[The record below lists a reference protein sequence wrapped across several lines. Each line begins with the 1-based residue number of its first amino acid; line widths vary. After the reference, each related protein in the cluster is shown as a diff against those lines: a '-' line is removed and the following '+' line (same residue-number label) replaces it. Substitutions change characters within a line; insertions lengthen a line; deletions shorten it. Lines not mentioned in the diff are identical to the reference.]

1 MGLRRGENFWFR
13 QRAVF
18 ASPLSA
24 FFIPYCDPEM
34 WAEGPLKVIK
44 VVSYLA
50 DFPGFEFLSAL
61 NSNYSQ
67 KWCAVF

>member
-1 MGLRRGENFWFR
+1 
-13 QRAVF
+13 
-18 ASPLSA
+18 
-24 FFIPYCDPEM
+24 M